1 MHHISIGQCWFTLIL
16 FLSCVFQLLFLL
28 SHLAPSYISCLS
40 YIFSLSS
47 SLALSLNFHLFIHS
61 ADISWAFSDY
71 ASIINMQKSLSG
83 WKTTSKHTQ
92 PCLSTHHPLSRVLL
106 PFTVQPF
113 EEESVLF
120 TSIYLSSLLPQTST
134 VWLLPLL
141 PLHVKGFPK
150 AKDVLLVF
158 RCYGNFSVV
167 SCNIWGSPS
176 EFLLD
181 FQDMFL
187 SLSLPFSPPHLLP
200 PSLPSSP
207 FLSLSLS
214 LSCVC
219 VFLSL
224 LFDLGFYPCHLPAL
238 RPWVGLTSW
247 GISMFW
253 VQSGLT
259 ICLQWQY

>member
-1 MHHISIGQCWFTLIL
+1 
-16 FLSCVFQLLFLL
+16 
-28 SHLAPSYISCLS
+28 
-40 YIFSLSS
+40 
-47 SLALSLNFHLFIHS
+47 
-61 ADISWAFSDY
+61 
-71 ASIINMQKSLSG
+71 MQKSLSG

-92 PCLSTHHPLSRVLL
+92 PCLSTHHPLPRVLL

-134 VWLLPLL
+134 VWLLPL
-141 PLHVKGFPK
+141 HVKGFPK

-176 EFLLD
+176 ESLLD

-214 LSCVC
+214 LSHSFVCLCVSLSPILSW
-219 VFLSL
+219 FLPLSL
-224 LFDLGFYPCHLPAL
+224 TSSATLGGFNLMGHQYVLSQVWAHHMSSVAVL
-238 RPWVGLTSW
+238 RPASLPGLLLGSFA
-247 GISMFW
+247 GFPSFSQDSAEPLFSILFLPSHILILGCFSISILPIRMHSF
-253 VQSGLT
+253 LH
-259 ICLQWQY
+259 IFLLLL